1 MRKAALVTCLLAAFA
16 LSACT
21 TTEAGE
27 PVTSGAAAPA
37 GSGASSV
44 FTDTNGLAGALKTQ
58 SGIKKTAHFTFSVS
72 TPQGDMGGQG
82 EMRMGTD
89 FAMNITMTVP
99 GAGDITMIVL
109 PDGAY
114 MKLPQSLGV
123 QPGKPWIKIST
134 DGSDGLSKSY
144 GVIIKSIQDNSD
156 ITKSIEK
163 LQDAGSITR
172 SAKEQ
177 LDGAAVTHYWITVD
191 LAKSVAAQTDP
202 TVKDATQKLI
212 DSGVKTSSFEIW
224 VNKDNL
230 PVKFVAQMPTPAG
243 GTPSFTE
250 TFSDWGK
257 AVNITAPPADQ
268 IMQMPKLG
276 G

>member
-1 MRKAALVTCLLAAFA
+1 MRKATLVTCLLAACA

-21 TTEAGE
+21 TTQAGE
-27 PVTSGAAAPA
+27 PVSGAAAPA
-37 GSGASSV
+37 VSGASSV

-58 SGIKKTAHFTFSVS
+58 SATKKTAHFTFSVS
-72 TPQGDMGGQG
+72 TPQGDMSGQG

-114 MKLPQSLGV
+114 MKLPQSLGG

-144 GVIIKSIQDNSD
+144 GAIIRSIQDNSD

-163 LQDAGSITR
+163 LQGAGSITK

-177 LDGAAVTHYWITVD
+177 LDGATVTHYWITVD
-191 LAKSVAAQTDP
+191 LAKSLAAQTDP

-212 DSGVKTSSFEIW
+212 DSGVKMSSFEIW

-230 PVKFVAQMPTPAG
+230 PVKFVAQMPAPAG

>member
-1 MRKAALVTCLLAAFA
+1 MRKAALVTCLLAVCA

-21 TTEAGE
+21 TTQAGE
-27 PVTSGAAAPA
+27 PVSGAAAPA
-37 GSGASSV
+37 GSGASSA
-44 FTDTNGLAGALKTQ
+44 FTDTGGLAGALKAQ
-58 SGIKKTAHFTFSVS
+58 SDTKKTAHFTFSAS
-72 TPQGDMGGQG
+72 TAQGDMSGQG
-82 EMRMGTD
+82 EMRMGTE
-89 FAMNITMTVP
+89 FAMNMTMTVP
-99 GAGDITMIVL
+99 GAGEVTMIML
-109 PDGAY
+109 PDAAY

-134 DGSDGLSKSY
+134 DGSDQLSKVY
-144 GVIIKSIQDNSD
+144 GAMIKSIQEESD

-163 LQDAGSITR
+163 LKDAGSITK

-177 LDGAAVTHYWITVD
+177 LDGTDVTHYWITVD
-191 LAKSVAAQTDP
+191 LAKSAAAQTDP
-202 TVKDATQKLI
+202 TMKAAIQKAI
-212 DSGVKTSSFEIW
+212 DSGTKTTSFEIW

-243 GTPSFTE
+243 GTQAVTE
-250 TFSDWGK
+250 TFTDWGK